1 MKTKGGE
8 YKCVGVTNFN
18 GCGMGPDG
26 TYVGAMHRHPDG
38 RLMAGAKHSDKKHP
52 ILKPVN
58 KKASIKNIASK
69 NVGY

>member
-8 YKCVGVTNFN
+8 FKCVGVTNFA

-26 TYVGAMHRHPDG
+26 TYVGAMHRHTDG